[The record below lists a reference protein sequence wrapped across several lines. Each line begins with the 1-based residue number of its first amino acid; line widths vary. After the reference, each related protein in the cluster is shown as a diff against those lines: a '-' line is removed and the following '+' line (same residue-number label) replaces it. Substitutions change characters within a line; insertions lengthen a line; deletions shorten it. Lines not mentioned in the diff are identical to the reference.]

1 VRRFT
6 NKSSI
11 LPFNRPGN
19 ASENSNKM
27 QFLILPMDNSAYT
40 GPVTV
45 MEGPEVELH
54 SEDNVNKPKRQKL
67 DHLSAHEKMSRRK
80 LKNRVAAQSAR
91 DKKKARMDEL
101 EIIVNNL
108 KRENDRLKA
117 KNERLQ
123 IENSAMS
130 SLQAVNKEIMTGPD
144 LTKQTSPVESAA
156 LIHGPLPQGQG
167 NVIFVVIVASIL
179 LQLLSQFETSQ
190 DRVKPFLRKSLH
202 RYLLSKSETETLE
215 MSRLKTVS
223 QQPP

>member
-1 VRRFT
+1 MRRFT

-130 SLQAVNKEIMTGPD
+130 SLQAVNEEIMTGPD
-144 LTKQTSPVESAA
+144 LTKQTFPVESAA